1 MNNLS
6 FHITD
11 ITANSIRANASEI
24 GLSVE
29 EQDTRIVIRITDNG
43 LGMDAETARR
53 VTNPFYTTRTTRKV
67 GLGLPFL
74 IQNAE
79 QTGGSV
85 TLTSEPGKGTKVRA
99 VFHSDHIDC
108 PPWGDLPGTVAVIV
122 LAGIVAVSVA
132 GFNADA
138 TVGGGQQLIYEKVF
152 SKDDFQKEAQTI
164 RDYLNN
170 NGARVSSL
178 QPRENISDRD
188 NYDAI
193 VVNFTSDKPIESA
206 TINGVQCRLL
216 EVDNARSAKLLK
228 RASIALA
235 AAVVIIYLYVLLRYL
250 KIKGV
255 YASLTVLIMM
265 LWDFLVA
272 AALVALFGF
281 VGLQVNTYIMSVAA
295 FVILYSAFNNVMLLS
310 TLRSNEKNL
319 KLEGEELVS
328 LSVKQT
334 LKRLLIS
341 CAVIVVLSLAAVFV
355 CGGNVAQTCLA
366 LIIAVAVNTLSAIF
380 AAPRLWMS
388 LNK

>member
-1 MNNLS
+1 MTKLLS
-6 FHITD
+6 KKSFI
-11 ITANSIRANASEI
+11 A
-24 GLSVE
+24 
-29 EQDTRIVIRITDNG
+29 
-43 LGMDAETARR
+43 
-53 VTNPFYTTRTTRKV
+53 
-67 GLGLPFL
+67 FL
-74 IQNAE
+74 I
-79 QTGGSV
+79 V
-85 TLTSEPGKGTKVRA
+85 
-99 VFHSDHIDC
+99 C
-108 PPWGDLPGTVAVIV
+108 AVIV

-164 RDYLNN
+164 RDYLKN

-250 KIKGV
+250 KVKGV

-366 LIIAVAVNTLSAIF
+366 LIIAVVVNTLSAIF

>member
-1 MNNLS
+1 MTKLLS
-6 FHITD
+6 KKSFI
-11 ITANSIRANASEI
+11 A
-24 GLSVE
+24 
-29 EQDTRIVIRITDNG
+29 
-43 LGMDAETARR
+43 
-53 VTNPFYTTRTTRKV
+53 
-67 GLGLPFL
+67 FL
-74 IQNAE
+74 I
-79 QTGGSV
+79 V
-85 TLTSEPGKGTKVRA
+85 
-99 VFHSDHIDC
+99 C
-108 PPWGDLPGTVAVIV
+108 AVIV

-164 RDYLNN
+164 RDYLKN

-380 AAPRLWMS
+380 AAPRIWMS

>member
-1 MNNLS
+1 MTKLLS
-6 FHITD
+6 KKSFI
-11 ITANSIRANASEI
+11 A
-24 GLSVE
+24 
-29 EQDTRIVIRITDNG
+29 
-43 LGMDAETARR
+43 
-53 VTNPFYTTRTTRKV
+53 
-67 GLGLPFL
+67 FL
-74 IQNAE
+74 I
-79 QTGGSV
+79 V
-85 TLTSEPGKGTKVRA
+85 
-99 VFHSDHIDC
+99 C
-108 PPWGDLPGTVAVIV
+108 AVIV
-122 LAGIVAVSVA
+122 LAGIVAVSAA

-164 RDYLNN
+164 RDYLKN
-170 NGARVSSL
+170 NGAKVSSL

-250 KIKGV
+250 KVKGV

-380 AAPRLWMS
+380 AAPRLGMS

>member
-1 MNNLS
+1 MTKLLS
-6 FHITD
+6 KKSFI
-11 ITANSIRANASEI
+11 A
-24 GLSVE
+24 
-29 EQDTRIVIRITDNG
+29 
-43 LGMDAETARR
+43 
-53 VTNPFYTTRTTRKV
+53 
-67 GLGLPFL
+67 FL
-74 IQNAE
+74 I
-79 QTGGSV
+79 V
-85 TLTSEPGKGTKVRA
+85 
-99 VFHSDHIDC
+99 C
-108 PPWGDLPGTVAVIV
+108 AVIV

-295 FVILYSAFNNVMLLS
+295 FVILYSAFNKVMLLS

>member
-1 MNNLS
+1 MTKLLS
-6 FHITD
+6 KKSFI
-11 ITANSIRANASEI
+11 A
-24 GLSVE
+24 
-29 EQDTRIVIRITDNG
+29 
-43 LGMDAETARR
+43 
-53 VTNPFYTTRTTRKV
+53 
-67 GLGLPFL
+67 FL
-74 IQNAE
+74 I
-79 QTGGSV
+79 V
-85 TLTSEPGKGTKVRA
+85 
-99 VFHSDHIDC
+99 C
-108 PPWGDLPGTVAVIV
+108 AVIV

-216 EVDNARSAKLLK
+216 EVDNARSSKLLK

-235 AAVVIIYLYVLLRYL
+235 VSVVIIYLYVLLRYL
-250 KIKGV
+250 KVKGV

-295 FVILYSAFNNVMLLS
+295 FVILYSTFNNVMLLS

>member
-1 MNNLS
+1 MTKLLS
-6 FHITD
+6 KKSFI
-11 ITANSIRANASEI
+11 A
-24 GLSVE
+24 
-29 EQDTRIVIRITDNG
+29 
-43 LGMDAETARR
+43 
-53 VTNPFYTTRTTRKV
+53 
-67 GLGLPFL
+67 FL
-74 IQNAE
+74 I
-79 QTGGSV
+79 V
-85 TLTSEPGKGTKVRA
+85 
-99 VFHSDHIDC
+99 C
-108 PPWGDLPGTVAVIV
+108 AVIV

-164 RDYLNN
+164 RDYLEN

-235 AAVVIIYLYVLLRYL
+235 AAVVIIYLYVLLSYL
-250 KIKGV
+250 KVTGV

-328 LSVKQT
+328 ISVKQT

-366 LIIAVAVNTLSAIF
+366 LIIAVAVNALSAIF

>member
-1 MNNLS
+1 MTKLLS
-6 FHITD
+6 KKSFI
-11 ITANSIRANASEI
+11 A
-24 GLSVE
+24 
-29 EQDTRIVIRITDNG
+29 
-43 LGMDAETARR
+43 
-53 VTNPFYTTRTTRKV
+53 
-67 GLGLPFL
+67 FL
-74 IQNAE
+74 I
-79 QTGGSV
+79 V
-85 TLTSEPGKGTKVRA
+85 
-99 VFHSDHIDC
+99 C
-108 PPWGDLPGTVAVIV
+108 AVIV

-178 QPRENISDRD
+178 QPREIISDRD

-193 VVNFTSDKPIESA
+193 VVNFTSEKPIESA

-216 EVDNARSAKLLK
+216 EVDNARSSKLLK

-235 AAVVIIYLYVLLRYL
+235 VSVVIIYLYVLLRYL
-250 KIKGV
+250 KVKGV

>member
-1 MNNLS
+1 MTKLLS
-6 FHITD
+6 KKSFI
-11 ITANSIRANASEI
+11 A
-24 GLSVE
+24 
-29 EQDTRIVIRITDNG
+29 
-43 LGMDAETARR
+43 
-53 VTNPFYTTRTTRKV
+53 
-67 GLGLPFL
+67 FL
-74 IQNAE
+74 I
-79 QTGGSV
+79 V
-85 TLTSEPGKGTKVRA
+85 
-99 VFHSDHIDC
+99 C
-108 PPWGDLPGTVAVIV
+108 AVIV

-164 RDYLNN
+164 RDYLEN

-250 KIKGV
+250 KVKGV
-255 YASLTVLIMM
+255 YASLTVLIMI

-328 LSVKQT
+328 ISVKQT

-366 LIIAVAVNTLSAIF
+366 LIIAVAVNALSAIF

>member
-1 MNNLS
+1 MTKLLS
-6 FHITD
+6 KKSFI
-11 ITANSIRANASEI
+11 A
-24 GLSVE
+24 
-29 EQDTRIVIRITDNG
+29 
-43 LGMDAETARR
+43 
-53 VTNPFYTTRTTRKV
+53 
-67 GLGLPFL
+67 FL
-74 IQNAE
+74 I
-79 QTGGSV
+79 V
-85 TLTSEPGKGTKVRA
+85 
-99 VFHSDHIDC
+99 C
-108 PPWGDLPGTVAVIV
+108 AVIV

-164 RDYLNN
+164 RDYLKN

-250 KIKGV
+250 KVKGV
-255 YASLTVLIMM
+255 YVSLTVLIMM

-328 LSVKQT
+328 ISVKQT

-366 LIIAVAVNTLSAIF
+366 LIIAVAVNALSAIF

>member
-1 MNNLS
+1 MTKLLS
-6 FHITD
+6 KKSFI
-11 ITANSIRANASEI
+11 A
-24 GLSVE
+24 
-29 EQDTRIVIRITDNG
+29 
-43 LGMDAETARR
+43 
-53 VTNPFYTTRTTRKV
+53 
-67 GLGLPFL
+67 FL
-74 IQNAE
+74 I
-79 QTGGSV
+79 V
-85 TLTSEPGKGTKVRA
+85 
-99 VFHSDHIDC
+99 C
-108 PPWGDLPGTVAVIV
+108 AVIV

-164 RDYLNN
+164 RDYLEN

-228 RASIALA
+228 RASISLA

-250 KIKGV
+250 KVKGV

>member
-1 MNNLS
+1 MTKLLS
-6 FHITD
+6 KKSFI
-11 ITANSIRANASEI
+11 A
-24 GLSVE
+24 
-29 EQDTRIVIRITDNG
+29 
-43 LGMDAETARR
+43 
-53 VTNPFYTTRTTRKV
+53 
-67 GLGLPFL
+67 FL
-74 IQNAE
+74 I
-79 QTGGSV
+79 V
-85 TLTSEPGKGTKVRA
+85 
-99 VFHSDHIDC
+99 C
-108 PPWGDLPGTVAVIV
+108 AVIV

-216 EVDNARSAKLLK
+216 EVDNARSSKLLK

-235 AAVVIIYLYVLLRYL
+235 VSVVIIYLYVLLRYL
-250 KIKGV
+250 KVKGV

-380 AAPRLWMS
+380 AAPRLWMA

>member
-1 MNNLS
+1 MTKLLS
-6 FHITD
+6 KKSFI
-11 ITANSIRANASEI
+11 A
-24 GLSVE
+24 
-29 EQDTRIVIRITDNG
+29 
-43 LGMDAETARR
+43 
-53 VTNPFYTTRTTRKV
+53 
-67 GLGLPFL
+67 FL
-74 IQNAE
+74 I
-79 QTGGSV
+79 V
-85 TLTSEPGKGTKVRA
+85 
-99 VFHSDHIDC
+99 C
-108 PPWGDLPGTVAVIV
+108 AVIV
-122 LAGIVAVSVA
+122 LAGIVAVSFA

-164 RDYLNN
+164 RDYLKN
-170 NGARVSSL
+170 NGAKVSSL

>member
-1 MNNLS
+1 MTKLLS
-6 FHITD
+6 KKSFI
-11 ITANSIRANASEI
+11 A
-24 GLSVE
+24 
-29 EQDTRIVIRITDNG
+29 
-43 LGMDAETARR
+43 
-53 VTNPFYTTRTTRKV
+53 
-67 GLGLPFL
+67 FL
-74 IQNAE
+74 I
-79 QTGGSV
+79 V
-85 TLTSEPGKGTKVRA
+85 
-99 VFHSDHIDC
+99 C
-108 PPWGDLPGTVAVIV
+108 AVIV

-164 RDYLNN
+164 RDYLEN

-250 KIKGV
+250 KVKGV

-328 LSVKQT
+328 ISVKQT

-366 LIIAVAVNTLSAIF
+366 LIIAVVVNTLSAIF

>member
-1 MNNLS
+1 MTKLLS
-6 FHITD
+6 KKSFI
-11 ITANSIRANASEI
+11 A
-24 GLSVE
+24 
-29 EQDTRIVIRITDNG
+29 
-43 LGMDAETARR
+43 
-53 VTNPFYTTRTTRKV
+53 
-67 GLGLPFL
+67 FL
-74 IQNAE
+74 I
-79 QTGGSV
+79 V
-85 TLTSEPGKGTKVRA
+85 
-99 VFHSDHIDC
+99 C
-108 PPWGDLPGTVAVIV
+108 AVIV

-164 RDYLNN
+164 RDYLEN

-250 KIKGV
+250 KVKGV
-255 YASLTVLIMM
+255 YVSLTVLIMM

-328 LSVKQT
+328 ISVKQT

-366 LIIAVAVNTLSAIF
+366 LIIAVAVNALSAIF

>member
-1 MNNLS
+1 MTKLLS
-6 FHITD
+6 KKSFI
-11 ITANSIRANASEI
+11 A
-24 GLSVE
+24 
-29 EQDTRIVIRITDNG
+29 
-43 LGMDAETARR
+43 
-53 VTNPFYTTRTTRKV
+53 
-67 GLGLPFL
+67 FL
-74 IQNAE
+74 I
-79 QTGGSV
+79 V
-85 TLTSEPGKGTKVRA
+85 
-99 VFHSDHIDC
+99 C
-108 PPWGDLPGTVAVIV
+108 AVIV

-216 EVDNARSAKLLK
+216 EVDNARSSKLLK

-235 AAVVIIYLYVLLRYL
+235 VSVVIIYLYVLLRYL
-250 KIKGV
+250 KVKGV

-295 FVILYSAFNNVMLLS
+295 FVILYSAFHNVMLLS
-310 TLRSNEKNL
+310 PLRSNEKNL
-319 KLEGEELVS
+319 KLEGEALVS

>member
-1 MNNLS
+1 MTKLLS
-6 FHITD
+6 KKSFI
-11 ITANSIRANASEI
+11 A
-24 GLSVE
+24 
-29 EQDTRIVIRITDNG
+29 
-43 LGMDAETARR
+43 
-53 VTNPFYTTRTTRKV
+53 
-67 GLGLPFL
+67 FL
-74 IQNAE
+74 I
-79 QTGGSV
+79 V
-85 TLTSEPGKGTKVRA
+85 
-99 VFHSDHIDC
+99 C
-108 PPWGDLPGTVAVIV
+108 AVIV

-164 RDYLNN
+164 RDYLKN

-250 KIKGV
+250 KVKGV

-328 LSVKQT
+328 ISVKQT

-366 LIIAVAVNTLSAIF
+366 LIIAVAVNALSAIF

>member
-1 MNNLS
+1 MTKLLS
-6 FHITD
+6 KKSFI
-11 ITANSIRANASEI
+11 A
-24 GLSVE
+24 
-29 EQDTRIVIRITDNG
+29 
-43 LGMDAETARR
+43 
-53 VTNPFYTTRTTRKV
+53 
-67 GLGLPFL
+67 FL
-74 IQNAE
+74 I
-79 QTGGSV
+79 V
-85 TLTSEPGKGTKVRA
+85 
-99 VFHSDHIDC
+99 C
-108 PPWGDLPGTVAVIV
+108 AVIV

-164 RDYLNN
+164 RDYLEN

-250 KIKGV
+250 KVKGV

-272 AALVALFGF
+272 VALVALFGF

-328 LSVKQT
+328 ISVKQT

-366 LIIAVAVNTLSAIF
+366 LIIAVAVNALSAIF

>member
-1 MNNLS
+1 MTKLLS
-6 FHITD
+6 KKSFI
-11 ITANSIRANASEI
+11 A
-24 GLSVE
+24 
-29 EQDTRIVIRITDNG
+29 
-43 LGMDAETARR
+43 
-53 VTNPFYTTRTTRKV
+53 
-67 GLGLPFL
+67 FL
-74 IQNAE
+74 I
-79 QTGGSV
+79 V
-85 TLTSEPGKGTKVRA
+85 
-99 VFHSDHIDC
+99 C
-108 PPWGDLPGTVAVIV
+108 AVIV

-164 RDYLNN
+164 RDYLEN

-178 QPRENISDRD
+178 QPRENISDGD

-250 KIKGV
+250 KVKGV

-328 LSVKQT
+328 ISVKQT

-366 LIIAVAVNTLSAIF
+366 LIIAVAVNALSAIF

>member
-1 MNNLS
+1 MTKLLS
-6 FHITD
+6 KKSFI
-11 ITANSIRANASEI
+11 A
-24 GLSVE
+24 
-29 EQDTRIVIRITDNG
+29 
-43 LGMDAETARR
+43 
-53 VTNPFYTTRTTRKV
+53 
-67 GLGLPFL
+67 FL
-74 IQNAE
+74 I
-79 QTGGSV
+79 V
-85 TLTSEPGKGTKVRA
+85 
-99 VFHSDHIDC
+99 C
-108 PPWGDLPGTVAVIV
+108 AVIV

-164 RDYLNN
+164 RDYLKN

-334 LKRLLIS
+334 MKRLLIS

>member
-1 MNNLS
+1 MTKLLS
-6 FHITD
+6 KKSFI
-11 ITANSIRANASEI
+11 A
-24 GLSVE
+24 
-29 EQDTRIVIRITDNG
+29 
-43 LGMDAETARR
+43 
-53 VTNPFYTTRTTRKV
+53 
-67 GLGLPFL
+67 FL
-74 IQNAE
+74 I
-79 QTGGSV
+79 V
-85 TLTSEPGKGTKVRA
+85 
-99 VFHSDHIDC
+99 C
-108 PPWGDLPGTVAVIV
+108 AVIV
-122 LAGIVAVSVA
+122 LEGIVAVSVA

-164 RDYLNN
+164 RDYLEN

-250 KIKGV
+250 KVKGV

-328 LSVKQT
+328 ISVKQT

-366 LIIAVAVNTLSAIF
+366 LIIAVAVNALSAIF

>member
-1 MNNLS
+1 MTKLLS
-6 FHITD
+6 KKSFI
-11 ITANSIRANASEI
+11 A
-24 GLSVE
+24 
-29 EQDTRIVIRITDNG
+29 
-43 LGMDAETARR
+43 
-53 VTNPFYTTRTTRKV
+53 
-67 GLGLPFL
+67 FL
-74 IQNAE
+74 I
-79 QTGGSV
+79 V
-85 TLTSEPGKGTKVRA
+85 
-99 VFHSDHIDC
+99 C
-108 PPWGDLPGTVAVIV
+108 AVIV

-164 RDYLNN
+164 RDYLKN

>member
-1 MNNLS
+1 MTKLLS
-6 FHITD
+6 KKSFI
-11 ITANSIRANASEI
+11 A
-24 GLSVE
+24 
-29 EQDTRIVIRITDNG
+29 
-43 LGMDAETARR
+43 
-53 VTNPFYTTRTTRKV
+53 
-67 GLGLPFL
+67 FL
-74 IQNAE
+74 I
-79 QTGGSV
+79 V
-85 TLTSEPGKGTKVRA
+85 
-99 VFHSDHIDC
+99 C
-108 PPWGDLPGTVAVIV
+108 AVIV

-164 RDYLNN
+164 RDYLEN

-250 KIKGV
+250 KVKGV

-310 TLRSNEKNL
+310 TLRCNEKNL

-328 LSVKQT
+328 ISVKQT

-366 LIIAVAVNTLSAIF
+366 LIIAVAVNALSAIF

>member
-1 MNNLS
+1 MTKLLS
-6 FHITD
+6 KKSFI
-11 ITANSIRANASEI
+11 A
-24 GLSVE
+24 
-29 EQDTRIVIRITDNG
+29 
-43 LGMDAETARR
+43 
-53 VTNPFYTTRTTRKV
+53 
-67 GLGLPFL
+67 FL
-74 IQNAE
+74 I
-79 QTGGSV
+79 V
-85 TLTSEPGKGTKVRA
+85 
-99 VFHSDHIDC
+99 C
-108 PPWGDLPGTVAVIV
+108 AVIV

-193 VVNFTSDKPIESA
+193 VINFTSDKPIESA

-216 EVDNARSAKLLK
+216 EVDNARSSKLLK

-235 AAVVIIYLYVLLRYL
+235 VSVVIIYLYVLLRYL
-250 KIKGV
+250 KVKGV

>member
-1 MNNLS
+1 MTKLLS
-6 FHITD
+6 KKSFI
-11 ITANSIRANASEI
+11 A
-24 GLSVE
+24 
-29 EQDTRIVIRITDNG
+29 
-43 LGMDAETARR
+43 
-53 VTNPFYTTRTTRKV
+53 
-67 GLGLPFL
+67 FL
-74 IQNAE
+74 I
-79 QTGGSV
+79 V
-85 TLTSEPGKGTKVRA
+85 
-99 VFHSDHIDC
+99 C
-108 PPWGDLPGTVAVIV
+108 AVIV

-216 EVDNARSAKLLK
+216 EVDNARSSKLLK

-235 AAVVIIYLYVLLRYL
+235 VSVVIIYLYVLLRYL
-250 KIKGV
+250 KVKGV

-341 CAVIVVLSLAAVFV
+341 CDCCVVFGGGLRLRRKRGSDLPGFDN
-355 CGGNVAQTCLA
+355 CGCRKHPVGNLRSSE
-366 LIIAVAVNTLSAIF
+366 TLDVS
-380 AAPRLWMS
+380 
-388 LNK
+388 

>member
-1 MNNLS
+1 MTKLLS
-6 FHITD
+6 KKSFI
-11 ITANSIRANASEI
+11 A
-24 GLSVE
+24 
-29 EQDTRIVIRITDNG
+29 
-43 LGMDAETARR
+43 
-53 VTNPFYTTRTTRKV
+53 
-67 GLGLPFL
+67 FL
-74 IQNAE
+74 I
-79 QTGGSV
+79 V
-85 TLTSEPGKGTKVRA
+85 
-99 VFHSDHIDC
+99 C
-108 PPWGDLPGTVAVIV
+108 AVIV
-122 LAGIVAVSVA
+122 LAGIVAVSFA

-164 RDYLNN
+164 RDYLKN
-170 NGARVSSL
+170 NGAKVSSL

-250 KIKGV
+250 KVKGV
-255 YASLTVLIMM
+255 YVSLTVLIMM

-328 LSVKQT
+328 ISVKQT

-366 LIIAVAVNTLSAIF
+366 LIIAVAVNALSAIF

>member
-1 MNNLS
+1 MTKLLS
-6 FHITD
+6 KKSFI
-11 ITANSIRANASEI
+11 A
-24 GLSVE
+24 
-29 EQDTRIVIRITDNG
+29 
-43 LGMDAETARR
+43 
-53 VTNPFYTTRTTRKV
+53 
-67 GLGLPFL
+67 FL
-74 IQNAE
+74 I
-79 QTGGSV
+79 V
-85 TLTSEPGKGTKVRA
+85 
-99 VFHSDHIDC
+99 C
-108 PPWGDLPGTVAVIV
+108 AVIV

-193 VVNFTSDKPIESA
+193 VVDFTSDKPIESA

-216 EVDNARSAKLLK
+216 EVDNARSSKLLK

-235 AAVVIIYLYVLLRYL
+235 VSVVIIYLYVLLRYL
-250 KIKGV
+250 KVKGV

>member
-1 MNNLS
+1 MTKLLS
-6 FHITD
+6 KKSFI
-11 ITANSIRANASEI
+11 A
-24 GLSVE
+24 
-29 EQDTRIVIRITDNG
+29 
-43 LGMDAETARR
+43 
-53 VTNPFYTTRTTRKV
+53 
-67 GLGLPFL
+67 FL
-74 IQNAE
+74 I
-79 QTGGSV
+79 V
-85 TLTSEPGKGTKVRA
+85 
-99 VFHSDHIDC
+99 C
-108 PPWGDLPGTVAVIV
+108 AVIV

-164 RDYLNN
+164 RDYLKN

-366 LIIAVAVNTLSAIF
+366 LIIAVDVNTLSAIF

>member
-1 MNNLS
+1 MTKLLS
-6 FHITD
+6 KKSFI
-11 ITANSIRANASEI
+11 A
-24 GLSVE
+24 
-29 EQDTRIVIRITDNG
+29 
-43 LGMDAETARR
+43 
-53 VTNPFYTTRTTRKV
+53 
-67 GLGLPFL
+67 FL
-74 IQNAE
+74 I
-79 QTGGSV
+79 V
-85 TLTSEPGKGTKVRA
+85 
-99 VFHSDHIDC
+99 C
-108 PPWGDLPGTVAVIV
+108 AVIV

-164 RDYLNN
+164 RDYLEN

-216 EVDNARSAKLLK
+216 EVDNARSSKLLK

-235 AAVVIIYLYVLLRYL
+235 VSVVIIYLYVLLRYL
-250 KIKGV
+250 KVKGV

-328 LSVKQT
+328 ISVKQT

-366 LIIAVAVNTLSAIF
+366 LIIAVAVNALSAIF

>member
-1 MNNLS
+1 MTKLLS
-6 FHITD
+6 KKSFI
-11 ITANSIRANASEI
+11 A
-24 GLSVE
+24 
-29 EQDTRIVIRITDNG
+29 
-43 LGMDAETARR
+43 
-53 VTNPFYTTRTTRKV
+53 
-67 GLGLPFL
+67 FL
-74 IQNAE
+74 I
-79 QTGGSV
+79 V
-85 TLTSEPGKGTKVRA
+85 
-99 VFHSDHIDC
+99 C
-108 PPWGDLPGTVAVIV
+108 AVIV

-138 TVGGGQQLIYEKVF
+138 TVGGGQQLIYQKVF

-216 EVDNARSAKLLK
+216 EVDNARSSKLLK

-235 AAVVIIYLYVLLRYL
+235 VSVVIIYLYVLLRYL
-250 KIKGV
+250 KVKGV

>member
-1 MNNLS
+1 MTKLLS
-6 FHITD
+6 KKSFI
-11 ITANSIRANASEI
+11 A
-24 GLSVE
+24 
-29 EQDTRIVIRITDNG
+29 
-43 LGMDAETARR
+43 
-53 VTNPFYTTRTTRKV
+53 
-67 GLGLPFL
+67 FL
-74 IQNAE
+74 I
-79 QTGGSV
+79 V
-85 TLTSEPGKGTKVRA
+85 
-99 VFHSDHIDC
+99 C
-108 PPWGDLPGTVAVIV
+108 AVIV

-250 KIKGV
+250 KVKGV
-255 YASLTVLIMM
+255 YVSLTVLIMM

>member
-1 MNNLS
+1 MTKLLS
-6 FHITD
+6 KKSFI
-11 ITANSIRANASEI
+11 A
-24 GLSVE
+24 
-29 EQDTRIVIRITDNG
+29 
-43 LGMDAETARR
+43 
-53 VTNPFYTTRTTRKV
+53 
-67 GLGLPFL
+67 FL
-74 IQNAE
+74 I
-79 QTGGSV
+79 V
-85 TLTSEPGKGTKVRA
+85 
-99 VFHSDHIDC
+99 C
-108 PPWGDLPGTVAVIV
+108 AVIV

-164 RDYLNN
+164 RDYLEN

-250 KIKGV
+250 KVKGV

-328 LSVKQT
+328 ISVKQT

-366 LIIAVAVNTLSAIF
+366 LIIAVAVNALSVIF

>member
-1 MNNLS
+1 MTKLLS
-6 FHITD
+6 KKSFI
-11 ITANSIRANASEI
+11 A
-24 GLSVE
+24 
-29 EQDTRIVIRITDNG
+29 
-43 LGMDAETARR
+43 
-53 VTNPFYTTRTTRKV
+53 
-67 GLGLPFL
+67 FL
-74 IQNAE
+74 I
-79 QTGGSV
+79 V
-85 TLTSEPGKGTKVRA
+85 
-99 VFHSDHIDC
+99 C
-108 PPWGDLPGTVAVIV
+108 AVIV

-164 RDYLNN
+164 RDYLEN

-250 KIKGV
+250 KVKGV

-295 FVILYSAFNNVMLLS
+295 FVILFSAFNNVMLLS

-328 LSVKQT
+328 ISVKQT

-366 LIIAVAVNTLSAIF
+366 LIIAVAVNALSAIF

>member
-1 MNNLS
+1 MTKLLS
-6 FHITD
+6 KKSFI
-11 ITANSIRANASEI
+11 A
-24 GLSVE
+24 
-29 EQDTRIVIRITDNG
+29 
-43 LGMDAETARR
+43 
-53 VTNPFYTTRTTRKV
+53 
-67 GLGLPFL
+67 FL
-74 IQNAE
+74 I
-79 QTGGSV
+79 V
-85 TLTSEPGKGTKVRA
+85 
-99 VFHSDHIDC
+99 C
-108 PPWGDLPGTVAVIV
+108 AVIV

-164 RDYLNN
+164 RDYLEN

-206 TINGVQCRLL
+206 TINGVQCRML

-250 KIKGV
+250 KVKGV

-328 LSVKQT
+328 ISVKQT

-366 LIIAVAVNTLSAIF
+366 LIIAVAVNALSAIF

>member
-1 MNNLS
+1 MTKLLS
-6 FHITD
+6 KKSFI
-11 ITANSIRANASEI
+11 A
-24 GLSVE
+24 
-29 EQDTRIVIRITDNG
+29 
-43 LGMDAETARR
+43 
-53 VTNPFYTTRTTRKV
+53 
-67 GLGLPFL
+67 FL
-74 IQNAE
+74 I
-79 QTGGSV
+79 V
-85 TLTSEPGKGTKVRA
+85 
-99 VFHSDHIDC
+99 C
-108 PPWGDLPGTVAVIV
+108 AVIV

-164 RDYLNN
+164 RDYLKN

-366 LIIAVAVNTLSAIF
+366 LIIAVVVNTLSAIF

>member
-1 MNNLS
+1 MTKLLS
-6 FHITD
+6 KKSFI
-11 ITANSIRANASEI
+11 A
-24 GLSVE
+24 
-29 EQDTRIVIRITDNG
+29 
-43 LGMDAETARR
+43 
-53 VTNPFYTTRTTRKV
+53 
-67 GLGLPFL
+67 FL
-74 IQNAE
+74 I
-79 QTGGSV
+79 V
-85 TLTSEPGKGTKVRA
+85 
-99 VFHSDHIDC
+99 C
-108 PPWGDLPGTVAVIV
+108 AVIV
-122 LAGIVAVSVA
+122 LAGIVAVSFA

-164 RDYLNN
+164 RDYLKN
-170 NGARVSSL
+170 NGAKVSSL

-250 KIKGV
+250 KVKGV

-328 LSVKQT
+328 ISVKQT

-341 CAVIVVLSLAAVFV
+341 CAVIVVLSLAAVFL

>member
-1 MNNLS
+1 MTKLLS
-6 FHITD
+6 KKSFI
-11 ITANSIRANASEI
+11 A
-24 GLSVE
+24 
-29 EQDTRIVIRITDNG
+29 
-43 LGMDAETARR
+43 
-53 VTNPFYTTRTTRKV
+53 
-67 GLGLPFL
+67 FL
-74 IQNAE
+74 I
-79 QTGGSV
+79 V
-85 TLTSEPGKGTKVRA
+85 
-99 VFHSDHIDC
+99 C
-108 PPWGDLPGTVAVIV
+108 AVIV

-164 RDYLNN
+164 RDYLKN

-265 LWDFLVA
+265 LWDFMVA